1 MKNVCYNEIVE
12 VIRMKKIITV
22 DGNEACSRTAYQFTE
37 LSCIYPITP
46 SSPMAEHLD
55 EWSSKGV
62 LNLFGETVKV
72 VEMQSEAGAAG
83 MMHGSLQAG
92 ALTTTFTA
100 SQGLLLMIPNLYKMA
115 GEMLPGVFH
124 IAARSLS
131 THALSI
137 FGDHQ
142 DIYACRG
149 TGVCMLASS
158 SVQDAAYLSG
168 IAHLT
173 ALESSLPMMHFF
185 DGFRTS
191 HELNK
196 IEVLET
202 EDWAKF
208 LNQDALNRFRNR
220 ALSIQNPVTRGTN
233 QNDDIYFQ
241 ATEVRNPY
249 YDAVPSIVE
258 RYMNQLN
265 DYAGTNYQP
274 FNYFGGKNA
283 KYVIVAMGSVTET
296 IQETLPYL
304 GEDYGL
310 IEVHLYRPFCSEY
323 LKKVLP
329 KSVKRIAVLD
339 RTKEAGSEGEPLYL
353 DIVSALKEMDLEIV
367 GGRYGLSSK
376 NTTPNQ
382 IKAVYDMLKGELKHP
397 FTIGIVDDVTHLSLP
412 VDPDFKIQSSDEFL
426 IYGYGSDGMVSC
438 GKSLIKLVG
447 DNTNRYVQG
456 YFQYDSKKSGGVT
469 VGNLRFSD
477 SKIQSTY
484 YVENPK
490 LIVLSKDSY
499 LDEFNMIGT
508 IAKNGIFL
516 INTEKTE
523 SELLQFIPDNLKA
536 ILLERSVKIY
546 TINAYE
552 LARKVGLGSKIST
565 IMETALLSLVPLL
578 DFELSKKEL
587 KQYAFDHFSKKGEEI
602 VKANYDAIDLASS
615 YLTEIEL
622 EKKAYSVSKEKV
634 IGVYEAMVKRLG
646 NELPVSAFQ
655 ASPDG
660 TFEAGKTKEERR
672 SLSDI
677 VPKWMNQNCIQC
689 NQCSF
694 VCPHGVIRPYL
705 LTEEEYQN
713 APEFIQ
719 KKCVKSI
726 LKGQEGYFIISVC
739 IENCTGCGLCMNTCP
754 GKMNQKALIPV
765 RIEEERRELEQ
776 ETFDYLSKTI
786 QAKEVLPGTVIGT
799 QFKEPKFAFHGAC
812 AGCGETAYLKL
823 LTQMFG
829 DSLVIANATG
839 CSSIYGGDVPN
850 TPYQIPWA
858 SSLFEDNAEY
868 GYGILMGKQVLRK
881 RLFDKVTA
889 YVKSHKD
896 LNLEAWLEHPDN
908 IEAIRQIEQTS
919 YPEEIESLKEHFR
932 KPSVW
937 TIGGDGWAYDIG
949 FSGIDHVLASNDDVN
964 ILVLDTQVY
973 SNTGGQTSKAT
984 PAGAIASFA
993 TSGKTTGKK
1002 DLARIALTYPNA
1014 YVAQVSLGAN
1024 MMQVIKA
1031 FQEAAAHPGPS
1042 IIIAYAPC
1050 ISHGIKGGMQNSL
1063 ASEKNAVG
1071 CGYFNTFRYV
1081 PEKKTFFLDSKNPN
1095 FELYHDFLMSQTR
1108 FSNLMKINPEN
1119 AANLL
1124 EKNKEDA
1131 MKRFAYYE
1139 GLSKKI

>member
-1 MKNVCYNEIVE
+1 MKQ
-12 VIRMKKIITV
+12 IITA

-62 LNLFGETVKV
+62 KNIFEEPVKV

-92 ALTTTFTA
+92 VLTTTFTA
-100 SQGLLLMIPNLYKMA
+100 SQGLLLMIPNLYKVA
-115 GEMLPGVFH
+115 GELLPGVFH

-168 IAHLT
+168 IAHLV
-173 ALESSLPMMHFF
+173 AIESSLPMMHFF

-196 IEVLET
+196 IEVLES
-202 EDWAKF
+202 EDWKSL
-208 LNQDALNRFRNR
+208 LNEEALKKFRNR
-220 ALSIQNPVTRGTN
+220 ALSIQSPVTRGTN

-241 ATEVRNPY
+241 ATEARNLY
-249 YDAVPSIVE
+249 YDAVPEIVD
-258 RYMNQLN
+258 RYMEKLNQL
-265 DYAGTNYQP
+265 AGTNYHP
-274 FNYFGGKNA
+274 FNYYGGKNA

-296 IQETLPYL
+296 IKETLTHL
-304 GEDYGL
+304 GEEYGL
-310 IEVHLYRPFCSEY
+310 IEVHLYRPFSTTY
-323 LKKVLP
+323 LKNVIP
-329 KSVKRIAVLD
+329 SSVERIAVLD
-339 RTKEAGSEGEPLYL
+339 RTKESGSEGEPLYL
-353 DIVSALKEMDLEIV
+353 DIVSALKDMDVEIV

-382 IKAVYDMLKGELKHP
+382 IKAVYDMLEGELKHP
-397 FTIGIVDDVTHLSLP
+397 FTIGIIDDVTNLSLP
-412 VDPDFKIQSSDEFL
+412 VDPNFKISSSDEFL

-447 DNTNRYVQG
+447 DNTSRYVQG

-469 VGNLRFSD
+469 VGHLRFSD

-499 LDEFNMIGT
+499 LDEFNMVTT
-508 IAKNGIFL
+508 INKDGVFL

-523 SELLQFIPDNLKA
+523 EELLEFIPDDIKA
-536 ILLERSVKIY
+536 ILKERNVRIY

-565 IMETALLSLVPLL
+565 IMEIALLSLVSLL
-578 DFELSKKEL
+578 DFELAKKEL
-587 KQYAFDHFSKKGEEI
+587 KQYAYDHFSKKGEDI
-602 VKANYDAIDLASS
+602 VKANYDAIDLAGS
-615 YLTEIEL
+615 YLKEIHLKE
-622 EKKAYSVSKEKV
+622 EEYSISKEKV
-634 IGVYEAMVKRLG
+634 IGVYQAMVRRLG

-655 ASPDG
+655 KYPDG
-660 TFEAGKTKEERR
+660 TFEAGKTADERR

-677 VPKWMNQNCIQC
+677 VPRWLNENCIQC

-705 LTEEEYQN
+705 LSEEEYQS

-754 GKMNQKALIPV
+754 GKMNQKALIPT
-765 RIEEERRELEQ
+765 RIEEERKEQEQ

-786 QAKEVLPGTVIGT
+786 KAKEVLSGTVIGT
-799 QFKEPKFAFHGAC
+799 QFKQPKFAFHGAC
-812 AGCGETAYLKL
+812 AGCGETAY
-823 LTQMFG
+823 
-829 DSLVIANATG
+829 
-839 CSSIYGGDVPN
+839 
-850 TPYQIPWA
+850 
-858 SSLFEDNAEY
+858 
-868 GYGILMGKQVLRK
+868 
-881 RLFDKVTA
+881 
-889 YVKSHKD
+889 
-896 LNLEAWLEHPDN
+896 
-908 IEAIRQIEQTS
+908 
-919 YPEEIESLKEHFR
+919 
-932 KPSVW
+932 
-937 TIGGDGWAYDIG
+937 
-949 FSGIDHVLASNDDVN
+949 
-964 ILVLDTQVY
+964 
-973 SNTGGQTSKAT
+973 
-984 PAGAIASFA
+984 
-993 TSGKTTGKK
+993 
-1002 DLARIALTYPNA
+1002 
-1014 YVAQVSLGAN
+1014 
-1024 MMQVIKA
+1024 IK
-1031 FQEAAAHPGPS
+1031 
-1042 IIIAYAPC
+1042 
-1050 ISHGIKGGMQNSL
+1050 
-1063 ASEKNAVG
+1063 
-1071 CGYFNTFRYV
+1071 
-1081 PEKKTFFLDSKNPN
+1081 
-1095 FELYHDFLMSQTR
+1095 
-1108 FSNLMKINPEN
+1108 
-1119 AANLL
+1119 
-1124 EKNKEDA
+1124 
-1131 MKRFAYYE
+1131 
-1139 GLSKKI
+1139 

>member
-1 MKNVCYNEIVE
+1 
-12 VIRMKKIITV
+12 MKKIITA

-62 LNLFGETVKV
+62 KNIFEEPVKV

-92 ALTTTFTA
+92 VLTTTFTA
-100 SQGLLLMIPNLYKMA
+100 SQGLLLMIPNLYKVA
-115 GEMLPGVFH
+115 GELLPGVFH

-168 IAHLT
+168 IAHLV
-173 ALESSLPMMHFF
+173 AIESSLPMMHFF

-196 IEVLET
+196 IEVLES
-202 EDWAKF
+202 EDWKSL
-208 LNQDALNRFRNR
+208 LNEEALKKFRNR
-220 ALSIQNPVTRGTN
+220 ALSIQSPVTRGTN

-241 ATEVRNPY
+241 ATEARNLY
-249 YDAVPSIVE
+249 YDAVPEIVD
-258 RYMNQLN
+258 RYMEKLNQL
-265 DYAGTNYQP
+265 AGTNYHP
-274 FNYFGGKNA
+274 FNYYGGKNA

-296 IQETLPYL
+296 IKETLTHL
-304 GEDYGL
+304 GEEYGL
-310 IEVHLYRPFCSEY
+310 IEVHLYRPFSTTY
-323 LKKVLP
+323 LKNVIP
-329 KSVKRIAVLD
+329 SSVERIAVLD
-339 RTKEAGSEGEPLYL
+339 RTKESGSEGEPLYL
-353 DIVSALKEMDLEIV
+353 DIVSALKDMDIEIV

-382 IKAVYDMLKGELKHP
+382 IKAVYDMLEGELKHP
-397 FTIGIVDDVTHLSLP
+397 FTIGIIDDVTNLSLP
-412 VDPDFKIQSSDEFL
+412 VDPNFKISSSDEFL

-447 DNTNRYVQG
+447 DNTSRYVQG

-469 VGNLRFSD
+469 VGHLRFSD

-499 LDEFNMIGT
+499 LDEFNMVTT
-508 IAKNGIFL
+508 INKDGVFL

-523 SELLQFIPDNLKA
+523 EELLEFIPDDIKA
-536 ILLERSVKIY
+536 ILKERNVKIY

-565 IMETALLSLVPLL
+565 IMEIALLSLVPLL
-578 DFELSKKEL
+578 DFELAKKEL
-587 KQYAFDHFSKKGEEI
+587 KQYAYDHFSKKGEDI
-602 VKANYDAIDLASS
+602 VKANYDAIDLAGS
-615 YLTEIEL
+615 YLKEIHLKE
-622 EKKAYSVSKEKV
+622 EEYSISKEKV
-634 IGVYEAMVKRLG
+634 IGVYQAMVRRLG

-655 ASPDG
+655 KYPDG
-660 TFEAGKTKEERR
+660 TFEAGKTADERR

-677 VPKWMNQNCIQC
+677 VPRWLNENCIQC

-705 LTEEEYQN
+705 LSEEEYQS

-754 GKMNQKALIPV
+754 GKMNQKALIPT
-765 RIEEERRELEQ
+765 RIEEERKEQEQ
-776 ETFDYLSKTI
+776 ETFDYLSKMI
-786 QAKEVLPGTVIGT
+786 KAKEVLSGTVIGT
-799 QFKEPKFAFHGAC
+799 QFKQPKFAFHGAC
-812 AGCGETAYLKL
+812 AGCGETAYIKL

-829 DSLVIANATG
+829 ESLVIANATG

-850 TPYQIPWA
+850 TPYQVPWA

-881 RLFDKVTA
+881 RLFDKVES
-889 YVKSHKD
+889 YLKD
-896 LNLEAWLEHPDN
+896 HDDEILQAWLKDADN
-908 IEAIRQIEQTS
+908 IEKAKIAEGHS
-919 YPEEIESLKEHFR
+919 SNYPEEIQSLKEHFR

-993 TSGKTTGKK
+993 TSGKKTGKK

-1024 MMQVIKA
+1024 MMQLIKA
-1031 FQEAAAHPGPS
+1031 FNEAAAHQGPS

-1050 ISHGIKGGMQNSL
+1050 ISHGIKGGMGNSL
-1063 ASEKNAVG
+1063 LSEKQAVA

-1081 PEKKTFFLDSKNPN
+1081 PDKKTFFLDSKNPN
-1095 FELYHDFLMSQTR
+1095 FDLYEEFLMNQTR
-1108 FSNLMKINPEN
+1108 FSNLKKVNPTE
-1119 AANLL
+1119 AEFLL

-1131 MKRFAYYE
+1131 RLRFTYYE
-1139 GLSKKI
+1139 NLSKNNIN

>member
-1 MKNVCYNEIVE
+1 
-12 VIRMKKIITV
+12 MKKIITA

-62 LNLFGETVKV
+62 KNIFEEPVKV

-92 ALTTTFTA
+92 VLTTTFTA
-100 SQGLLLMIPNLYKMA
+100 SQGLLLMIPNLYKVA
-115 GEMLPGVFH
+115 GELLPGVFH

-168 IAHLT
+168 VAHLV
-173 ALESSLPMMHFF
+173 AIESSLPMMHFF

-196 IEVLET
+196 IEVLES
-202 EDWAKF
+202 EDWKSL
-208 LNQDALNRFRNR
+208 LNEDALRRFRSR
-220 ALSIQNPVTRGTN
+220 ALSIQSPVTRGTN

-241 ATEVRNPY
+241 ATEARNSY
-249 YDAVPSIVE
+249 YDAVPNIVDN
-258 RYMNQLN
+258 YMKKLN
-265 DYAGTNYQP
+265 KLAGTDYQP
-274 FNYFGGKNA
+274 FNYYGGKNA
-283 KYVIVAMGSVTET
+283 RYVIVAMGSVTET
-296 IQETLPYL
+296 IKETLTHL
-304 GEDYGL
+304 GEEYGL
-310 IEVHLYRPFCSEY
+310 IEVHLYRPFSTTY
-323 LKKVLP
+323 LKNVIP
-329 KSVKRIAVLD
+329 SSVERIAVLD
-339 RTKEAGSEGEPLYL
+339 RTKESGSEGEPLYL
-353 DIVSALKEMDLEIV
+353 DIVSALKDMDIEIV

-382 IKAVYDMLKGELKHP
+382 IKAVYDMLEGELKHP
-397 FTIGIVDDVTHLSLP
+397 FTIGIIDDVTNLSLP
-412 VDPDFKIQSSDEFL
+412 VDPNFKISSSDEFL

-447 DNTNRYVQG
+447 DNTSRYVQG

-469 VGNLRFSD
+469 VGHLRFSD

-499 LDEFNMIGT
+499 LDEFNMVTT
-508 IAKNGIFL
+508 INKDGVFL

-523 SELLQFIPDNLKA
+523 EELLEFIPDDIKA
-536 ILLERSVKIY
+536 ILKERNVKIY

-565 IMETALLSLVPLL
+565 IMEIALLSLVPLL
-578 DFELSKKEL
+578 DFELAKKEL
-587 KQYAFDHFSKKGEEI
+587 KKYAYDHFSKKGEDI
-602 VKANYDAIDLASS
+602 VKANYDAIDLAGS
-615 YLTEIEL
+615 YLKEIHLKE
-622 EKKAYSVSKEKV
+622 EEYSISKEKV
-634 IGVYEAMVKRLG
+634 IGVYQAMVRRLG

-655 ASPDG
+655 KYPDG
-660 TFEAGKTKEERR
+660 TFEAGKTADERR

-677 VPKWMNQNCIQC
+677 VPRWLNENCIQC

-705 LTEEEYQN
+705 LSEEEYQN

-719 KKCVKSI
+719 KKCVKPI

-754 GKMNQKALIPV
+754 GKMNQKALIPT
-765 RIEEERRELEQ
+765 RIEEERKEQEQ

-786 QAKEVLPGTVIGT
+786 KAKEVLPGTVIGT
-799 QFKEPKFAFHGAC
+799 QFKQPKFAFHGAC
-812 AGCGETAYLKL
+812 AGCGETAYIKL

-829 DSLVIANATG
+829 ESLVIANATG

-850 TPYQIPWA
+850 TPYQVPWA

-881 RLFDKVTA
+881 RLFDRVES
-889 YVKSHKD
+889 YLKD
-896 LNLEAWLEHPDN
+896 HDDEILQAWLEDADN
-908 IEAIRQIEQTS
+908 IEKAKIAEEHS
-919 YPEEIESLKEHFR
+919 SNYPEEIQSLKEHFR

-993 TSGKTTGKK
+993 TSGKKTGKK

-1024 MMQVIKA
+1024 MMQLIKA
-1031 FQEAAAHPGPS
+1031 FNEAAAHQGPS

-1050 ISHGIKGGMQNSL
+1050 ISHGIKGGMGNSL
-1063 ASEKNAVG
+1063 LSEKQAVA

-1095 FELYHDFLMSQTR
+1095 FDLYEEFLMNQTR
-1108 FSNLMKINPEN
+1108 FSNLKKVNPTE
-1119 AANLL
+1119 AEFLL

-1131 MKRFAYYE
+1131 RLRFTYYE
-1139 GLSKKI
+1139 SLSKNNIN

>member
-1 MKNVCYNEIVE
+1 
-12 VIRMKKIITV
+12 MKKIITA

-62 LNLFGETVKV
+62 KNIFEEPVKV

-92 ALTTTFTA
+92 VLTTTFTA
-100 SQGLLLMIPNLYKMA
+100 SQGLLLMIPNLYKVA
-115 GEMLPGVFH
+115 GELLSGVFH

-168 IAHLT
+168 IAHLV
-173 ALESSLPMMHFF
+173 AIESSLPMMHFF

-196 IEVLET
+196 IEVLES
-202 EDWAKF
+202 EDWKSL
-208 LNQDALNRFRNR
+208 LNEEALKKFRNR
-220 ALSIQNPVTRGTN
+220 ALSIQSPVTRGTN

-241 ATEVRNPY
+241 ATEARNLY
-249 YDAVPSIVE
+249 YDAVPEIVD
-258 RYMNQLN
+258 RYMEKLNQL
-265 DYAGTNYQP
+265 AGTNYHP
-274 FNYFGGKNA
+274 FNYYGGKNA

-296 IQETLPYL
+296 IKETLTHL
-304 GEDYGL
+304 GEEYGL
-310 IEVHLYRPFCSEY
+310 IEVHLYRPFSTTY
-323 LKKVLP
+323 LKNVIP
-329 KSVKRIAVLD
+329 SSVERIAVLD
-339 RTKEAGSEGEPLYL
+339 RTKESGSEGEPLYL
-353 DIVSALKEMDLEIV
+353 DIVSALKDMDIEIV

-382 IKAVYDMLKGELKHP
+382 IKAVYDMLEGELKHP
-397 FTIGIVDDVTHLSLP
+397 FTIGIIDDVTNLSLP
-412 VDPDFKIQSSDEFL
+412 VDPDFKISSSDEFL

-447 DNTNRYVQG
+447 DNTSRYVQG

-469 VGNLRFSD
+469 VGHLRFSD

-499 LDEFNMIGT
+499 LDEFNMVTT
-508 IAKNGIFL
+508 INKDGVFL

-523 SELLQFIPDNLKA
+523 EELLEFIPDDIKA
-536 ILLERSVKIY
+536 ILKERNVRIY

-565 IMETALLSLVPLL
+565 IMEIALLSLVPLL
-578 DFELSKKEL
+578 DFELAKKEL
-587 KQYAFDHFSKKGEEI
+587 KKYAYNHFSKKGEDI
-602 VKANYDAIDLASS
+602 VKANYDAIDLAGS
-615 YLTEIEL
+615 YLKEIHLKE
-622 EKKAYSVSKEKV
+622 EEYSISKEKV
-634 IGVYEAMVKRLG
+634 IGVYQAMVRRLG

-655 ASPDG
+655 KYPDG
-660 TFEAGKTKEERR
+660 TFEAGKTADERR

-677 VPKWMNQNCIQC
+677 VPRWLNENCIQC

-705 LTEEEYQN
+705 LSEEEYQS

-754 GKMNQKALIPV
+754 GKMNQKALIPT
-765 RIEEERRELEQ
+765 RIEEERKEQEQ
-776 ETFDYLSKTI
+776 ETFDYLSKMI
-786 QAKEVLPGTVIGT
+786 KAKEVLSGTVIGT
-799 QFKEPKFAFHGAC
+799 QFKQPKFAFHGAC
-812 AGCGETAYLKL
+812 AGCGETAYIKL

-829 DSLVIANATG
+829 ESLVIANATG

-850 TPYQIPWA
+850 TPYQVPWA

-881 RLFDKVTA
+881 RLFDKVES
-889 YVKSHKD
+889 YLKD
-896 LNLEAWLEHPDN
+896 HDDEILQAWLKDADN
-908 IEAIRQIEQTS
+908 IEKAKIAEGHS
-919 YPEEIESLKEHFR
+919 SNYPEEIQSLKEHFR

-993 TSGKTTGKK
+993 TSGKKTGKK

-1024 MMQVIKA
+1024 MMQLIKA
-1031 FQEAAAHPGPS
+1031 FNEAAAHQGPS

-1050 ISHGIKGGMQNSL
+1050 ISHGIKGGMGNSL
-1063 ASEKNAVG
+1063 LSEKQAVA

-1081 PEKKTFFLDSKNPN
+1081 PDKKTFFLDSKNPN
-1095 FELYHDFLMSQTR
+1095 FDLYEEFLMNQTR
-1108 FSNLMKINPEN
+1108 FSNLKKVNPTE
-1119 AANLL
+1119 AEFLL

-1131 MKRFAYYE
+1131 RLRFTYYE
-1139 GLSKKI
+1139 SLSKSNIN